1 MCDPA
6 GHGGPSFRSIF
17 SNWNEYDAPFATKV
31 RLALKNSWIRFS
43 HRQTCCGNNGEPG
56 C

>member
-1 MCDPA
+1 MCTPGKA
-6 GHGGPSFRSIF
+6 GRPSLRSIF

-31 RLALKNSWIRFS
+31 RLALKNSWIRVS
-43 HRQTCCGNNGEPG
+43 HGQTCCGNNGEPG